1 MSKVILTGF
10 NTPPTSVVTANLV
23 AVIAGTLKV
32 LVWATAITV
41 AVFVAIIG
49 GMMAGRNR
57 HNRRYF

>member
-10 NTPPTSVVTANLV
+10 NTTPTSVVAANLI
-23 AVIAGTLKV
+23 AVIAGTLKI